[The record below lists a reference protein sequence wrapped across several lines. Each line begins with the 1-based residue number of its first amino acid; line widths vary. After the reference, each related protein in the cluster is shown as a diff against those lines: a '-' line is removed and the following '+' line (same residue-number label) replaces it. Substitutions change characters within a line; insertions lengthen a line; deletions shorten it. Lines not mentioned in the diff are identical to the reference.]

1 MDLPAAADLRRAI
14 ESTRA
19 TLAERGED
27 EARYLERVAANL
39 EAILERE
46 ASALD
51 PAIDATIAAFAA
63 LLPDHAPMPS
73 TSPRQ
78 EVDSLRRSLDDGLR
92 SGELRPSAAVH
103 RALLDDARRR
113 LSIAR
118 PGYEQQP

>member
-46 ASALD
+46 AAVLE
-51 PAIDATIAAFAA
+51 DATDATVVAFSA
-63 LLPDHAPMPS
+63 LLPEHAAMPS
-73 TSPRQ
+73 APPSQRV
-78 EVDSLRRSLDDGLR
+78 ESLRRRLDDGLR
-92 SGELRPSAAVH
+92 TGELQPSAEVH

-113 LSIAR
+113 LSVAR
-118 PGYEQQP
+118 PGYERQP

>member
-14 ESTRA
+14 DASRA

-39 EAILERE
+39 EAMLERE
-46 ASALD
+46 EAALGD
-51 PAIDATIAAFAA
+51 ATDATIAAFST
-63 LLPDHAPMPS
+63 LLPDHALVPS
-73 TSPRQ
+73 ATPGQRV
-78 EVDSLRRSLDDGLR
+78 ESLRRSLDGHLR
-92 SGELRPSAAVH
+92 SGELLPSATLH

-113 LSIAR
+113 LRIAR